1 MRLFLRLIWRRLR
14 LVKWSEWCNYER
26 LDYEALEKA
35 ITPKTKAVIPI
46 DYYIHV
52 IMQEKIKLY
61 LEYVKNASFWYDI
74 KLIFK
79 TFEVIVKE

>member
-1 MRLFLRLIWRRLR
+1 MWVQPSSSLKVQKDCL
-14 LVKWSEWCNYER
+14 EM
-26 LDYEALEKA
+26 DYEALEKA
-35 ITPKTKAVIPI
+35 ITPKTKAVIPV